1 MKKLYILIILTILIV
16 EIVYSQTIQDA
27 SNGTE
32 SNISVSLNSY
42 ILNHPQEIIHV
53 QFDRAVYEVGDTVWF
68 KVYVVNAYNNQ
79 LSALSKVVNIEVL
92 DPEVSIQK
100 VLLPV
105 NAGMASGYLVLSADK
120 YRSGFFKFNA
130 FTRLMA
136 INGKKQFS
144 SILRVGTKNNTSLSS
159 KLNTSKSETQL
170 EFYPEGGA
178 LVAGLKSKVLVKI
191 PGAQAK
197 SLSIEGS
204 VMDDQKNK
212 VAVFKTGKSG
222 MGLFAFTPR
231 KNETYRAVIE
241 SDDLKA
247 DYVLPKALDSGYVL
261 ALNNVV
267 NDTLVIRLSRSGQT
281 TSEVKLLFQANG
293 SMINAVKVSLYPT
306 SAIVKV
312 PMATLPPGLNEL
324 SLFSM
329 DNELLANRVLYLP
342 ERQSSPSLSLS
353 LSKEYGT
360 HEQVKLGI
368 KITDDASKG
377 VLGGYSISVS
387 KVDTMQIPE
396 RPTIYSSLLFA
407 SDTTNNSLSNF
418 DGHTNLDKAEL
429 DMHLLSRRSVSF
441 DWNDVLSKSIKPQ
454 KYTIESGLQ
463 ITGTVVNTKGKPM
476 AGAKLSLFSAN
487 DMILI
492 DTVADNDGRF
502 LFQNFSVGDSAEVV
516 VRVTNLGTEKNV
528 SIVLDDQFGSV
539 LPAKNDSLALDP
551 ISTNKQTINE
561 SDSTVNG
568 KNNLL
573 KSVEIKAKLRPTVKG
588 SVYPFA
594 AAPPDYTISEE
605 DLSKIIDLTEYLRS
619 RFNGVIVKDNKVMGR
634 NQGKEGPMLILL
646 NGLNIEDLSSINPR
660 SLSGVQIAKGGIGS
674 GNMEIQFGEGFA
686 PNMFGQSSG
695 FGILFLTTNR
705 NYTSVKKGPIQTT
718 GIVNFRM
725 LGFQSTKEFYS
736 PLYLSK
742 TGTKSNDLRRTLFW
756 KPDIITREDGTAD
769 IEFYTS
775 DQQGIYQIVLEGIGL
790 NGKITREVAYFKV
803 N

>member
-16 EIVYSQTIQDA
+16 ETVYSQTIPDA
-27 SNGTE
+27 SSGTE
-32 SNISVSLNSY
+32 SNIAVTLNSY
-42 ILNHPQEIIHV
+42 ILNHPQETIHV
-53 QFDRAVYEVGDTVWF
+53 QFDRAIYEVGDTVWF

-105 NAGMASGYLVLSADK
+105 NAGMANGYLVLSADK

-136 INGKKQFS
+136 IDGKRQFS
-144 SILRVGTKNNTSLSS
+144 SVLRVGTKNNLSLSS
-159 KLNTSKSETQL
+159 KPNTSKSETRL

-197 SLSIEGS
+197 SLSIEGY
-204 VMDDQKNK
+204 VMDNQKNK

-222 MGLFAFTPR
+222 MGLFAFTPK

-241 SDDLKA
+241 SDVLKA

-281 TSEVKLLFQANG
+281 TSEVRLLFQANG
-293 SMINAVKVSLYPT
+293 SIINAVKVSLYPT

-418 DGHTNLDKAEL
+418 DGHTNLDKPEL

-441 DWNDVLSKSIKPQ
+441 DWNDVLSKSINPKN
-454 KYTIESGLQ
+454 YTIESGLQ
-463 ITGTVVNTKGKPM
+463 ITGTVINTKGKPM

-528 SIVLDDQFGSV
+528 SIVLDEQFGSV
-539 LPAKNDSLALDP
+539 LPAKNDSLALDQVAKNQQVQLDSNITP
-551 ISTNKQTINE
+551 TNKPNT
-561 SDSTVNG
+561 
-568 KNNLL
+568 L
-573 KSVEIKAKLRPTVKG
+573 KTVEIKSKKRPEIKG
-588 SVYPFA
+588 SAYPFA
-594 AAPPDYTISEE
+594 AAPPDYTLDAEE
-605 DLSKIIDLTEYLRS
+605 LSKIPDLVEFLRS
-619 RFNGVIVKDNKVMGR
+619 RFNGLMVKNNIVMGR
-634 NQGKEGPMLILL
+634 NNHIAYRDRGYEGPMLILL
-646 NGLNIEDLSSINPR
+646 NGLKIDDLSSIIPS
-660 SLSGVQIAKGGIGS
+660 SLSGVQIVKGGMS
-674 GNMEIQFGEGFA
+674 SMNMSTQFNGDT
-686 PNMFGQSSG
+686 S

-705 NYTSVKKGPIQTT
+705 NYTSLKKGPKQTT

-736 PLYLSK
+736 PVYLSK
-742 TGTKSNDLRRTLFW
+742 TGTKNRDLRRTLFW